1 MTTDIVG
8 SRTLRSQWDE
18 TAKFYADTTF
28 LTYVSVE
35 DRTTAFTYRE
45 FDHLVKQTANF
56 FLSLGVQ
63 KQELIALHLHN
74 TPEYL
79 ICWLALAQIGAVS
92 VPLNEHYRLEESSYI
107 LKKCEI
113 HRIITESIT
122 LDMYTQNRDA
132 LGLTTIIATDA
143 PASCDD
149 VWALYP
155 CIAKMPDTLT
165 EQRMVDTL
173 DMAVILF
180 TSGTTRHPKGAVYTH
195 CNVVYGGLL
204 HSAQMGMA
212 EGDRFL
218 SSMPCYHM
226 DFQEMAA
233 MPVICCGGTLIM
245 VEHYS
250 ARRFWKQV
258 CTHKAHFT
266 DTMSIMNRTMLLQP
280 EGAWEKEHCLKQIY
294 FSMGLSNEEKERFES
309 RFNVSLLNSYGMT
322 ETVSGVTCAP
332 LVGDKNWPS
341 VGRPALSYE
350 IKIIDGQGNEVA
362 ADVPGEICVHGVPG
376 RSIIA
381 GYYKDEEATARLIDA
396 DGWLHSG
403 DCGYLDENGWLF
415 FIERCD
421 YMIKRAG
428 ENVSSIEVEC
438 VLTSHP
444 KIVDAAVIGIP
455 DPIRDQAVKAF
466 VKLLPDASLT
476 EEEITEYCC
485 ARLAKFKIPT
495 IIEFVTDFPRTATG
509 KIKKSL
515 LKQREERKKSME
527 EQQ

>member
-1 MTTDIVG
+1 
-8 SRTLRSQWDE
+8 
-18 TAKFYADTTF
+18 
-28 LTYVSVE
+28 
-35 DRTTAFTYRE
+35 
-45 FDHLVKQTANF
+45 
-56 FLSLGVQ
+56 
-63 KQELIALHLHN
+63 
-74 TPEYL
+74 
-79 ICWLALAQIGAVS
+79 
-92 VPLNEHYRLEESSYI
+92 
-107 LKKCEI
+107 
-113 HRIITESIT
+113 
-122 LDMYTQNRDA
+122 
-132 LGLTTIIATDA
+132 
-143 PASCDD
+143 
-149 VWALYP
+149 
-155 CIAKMPDTLT
+155 
-165 EQRMVDTL
+165 
-173 DMAVILF
+173 
-180 TSGTTRHPKGAVYTH
+180 
-195 CNVVYGGLL
+195 
-204 HSAQMGMA
+204 
-212 EGDRFL
+212 
-218 SSMPCYHM
+218 
-226 DFQEMAA
+226 
-233 MPVICCGGTLIM
+233 M

-341 VGRPALSYE
+341 VNRPALSYE

-362 ADVPGEICVHGVPG
+362 AGVPGEICVHGVPG